1 MLLFSIRSNIEKGSR
16 SFFSLRAKAY
26 FNDQKN
32 ELNEIVGKE
41 VTISV
46 ENSSR
51 VSKSPRFFPW
61 HCLCC
66 KARRPES
73 DEFS

>member
-51 VSKSPRFFPW
+51 VSKSPRFFFSMA
-61 HCLCC
+61 LSLLQSS
-66 KARRPES
+66 KARE
-73 DEFS
+73 